1 MIDENQT
8 MYPQELSFFM
18 FSASSPVIGKHRLY
32 PILPVTIGNNAIYYQ
47 SVLYEFISELNNTN
61 SIFDE
66 IEY

>member
-8 MYPQELSFFM
+8 TYPQELSVFM

-32 PILPVTIGNNAIYYQ
+32 PILPVTIGNKAIYYK
-47 SVLYEFISELNNTN
+47 SVLCELISELSNTN